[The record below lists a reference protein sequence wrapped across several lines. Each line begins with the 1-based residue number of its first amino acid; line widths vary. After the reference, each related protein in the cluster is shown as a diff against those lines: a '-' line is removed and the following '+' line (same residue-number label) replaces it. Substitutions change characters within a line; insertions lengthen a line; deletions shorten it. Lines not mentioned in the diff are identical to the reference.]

1 MDDIQKDS
9 IFQNSLDYRS
19 IFFSTSTK
27 PNFFGSEEDE
37 DFQVYFKKNMNNE
50 NINQEE
56 EEKSDDKLGG
66 GVSSSSLSSSNYD
79 SKKSKK
85 YLSKEERDKLRKMKN
100 KESARKSRKKRK
112 LEIEQLL
119 QENRKLKKENSFLR
133 HQLAIS
139 LCYECKKKF
148 SQIIHNSSTRSEEP
162 KKQLSQSS
170 ISFHALSK
178 KKPITIF
185 TTFVVILVI
194 FTNFFSQ
201 TQILTNN
208 DSLSKNSIRHL
219 DSKNFHLSLEE
230 IDNYN
235 FTIAGWFIT
244 FGDFYMITHQSM
256 FLDSSRY
263 YFENKGG
270 VRILKPEEALNY
282 KNDTCK
288 NCVVELGRNN
298 LVRDKKS
305 LRFTLILPN
314 RKFWNDSLKN
324 NIYYNSN
331 TSTEEIFY
339 EINCEVFGMKVNRM
353 QAIVNQ

>member
-1 MDDIQKDS
+1 MDDIQMNS
-9 IFQNSLDYRS
+9 IFQNSLDHRS
-19 IFFSTSTK
+19 LFFTSSTK
-27 PNFFGSEEDE
+27 SNYFELEDDENF
-37 DFQVYFKKNMNNE
+37 QIYFKKNMNDE
-50 NINQEE
+50 NINKEE
-56 EEKSDDKLGG
+56 EEKTNDKLGG
-66 GVSSSSLSSSNYD
+66 GVSSSSLSSSNCD

-85 YLSKEERDKLRKMKN
+85 CMSKEEREQLRKIRN

-112 LEIEQLL
+112 LEIEKLL
-119 QENRKLKKENSFLR
+119 QENRKLKKENTFLR
-133 HQLAIS
+133 HQLAFS
-139 LCYECKKKF
+139 LCYECKKKV
-148 SQIIHNSSTRSEEP
+148 SQIIHNSSNGREEP
-162 KKQLSQSS
+162 AKQLSQSS

-185 TTFVVILVI
+185 TTFVVIFVI

-201 TQILTNN
+201 TQIITNN
-208 DSLSKNSIRHL
+208 DSLSKNSIRQL
-219 DSKNFHLSLEE
+219 NSKNFHLSLEE

-235 FTIAGWFIT
+235 YTIAGWFIT

-270 VRILKPEEALNY
+270 VRILKPEEALNF

-288 NCVVELGRNN
+288 NCIVELDRDN

-305 LRFTLILPN
+305 LRFTLILPH
-314 RKFWNDSLKN
+314 RKFWNDSLNN
-324 NIYYNSN
+324 NIYYNYN
-331 TSTEEIFY
+331 TSTEEDFY